1 MSLLLALAI
10 RGLPSPHGD
19 DTHAAAKDYMGI
31 MEGSGQTLPQ
41 DPKPSHFVCRSILLS
56 GSLFVDVWCPVTVI

>member
-19 DTHAAAKDYMGI
+19 DTHAPAKDYMGI
-31 MEGSGQTLPQ
+31 MEGSGQTLP
-41 DPKPSHFVCRSILLS
+41 
-56 GSLFVDVWCPVTVI
+56 